1 MHDLNP
7 GRRGFTLIEI
17 MIVVA
22 ILGLVLSFGIPAVV
36 HSLRKEG
43 MRKAVSDLVEAC
55 SQARASAI
63 LGGAAAE
70 LIITPGDGSFRIST
84 IVSTNSNE
92 SGAPQPAPFS
102 GRLPEN
108 FVIEMLDVNFREMK
122 DEEAARVRFYPNGT
136 SDEFTIVLRSPQQE
150 YRKISLEI
158 VTGLPD
164 VEVIR

>member
-1 MHDLNP
+1 MHVLSP

-22 ILGLVLSFGIPAVV
+22 ILGLVMSFGIPAVV

-43 MRKAVSDLVEAC
+43 MRKAVSELVEAC
-55 SQARASAI
+55 SWARAQAI
-63 LGGAAAE
+63 LSGEAAE
-70 LIITPGDGSFRIST
+70 LIITPGDGSFH
-84 IVSTNSNE
+84 VSTMVSTKSDE
-92 SGAPQPAPFS
+92 TAASRPAPFS
-102 GRLPEN
+102 GKLPEN
-108 FVIEMLDVNFREMK
+108 FVIEMLDVNFTEYK